1 VVFGVEFYGFGEVL
15 DGFGVVLGFEG
26 LIALVLELGG

>member
-1 VVFGVEFYGFGEVL
+1 MVFGVEFYGFGEVL
-15 DGFGVVLGFEG
+15 YGFGVVLGFEG